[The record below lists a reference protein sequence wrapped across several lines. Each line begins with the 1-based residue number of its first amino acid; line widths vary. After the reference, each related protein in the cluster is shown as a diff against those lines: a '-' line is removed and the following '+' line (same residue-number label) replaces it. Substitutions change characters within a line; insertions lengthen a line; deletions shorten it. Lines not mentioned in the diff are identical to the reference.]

1 MFYSKKVIA
10 VVLSVVMMLGFTTS
24 AFAST
29 PEVTTPIKENTQD
42 IQIISIEQDTEVG
55 TYGLPRWFAVEA
67 VKGISKGLK
76 AGASN
81 KWVKKAISE
90 YFDAETAKVFKNNLY
105 EISYV
110 LDDAIKYNQLAEDWI
125 ELGIYKVIYKATKN
139 EGISHA
145 IADGVTSLI
154 SIFI

>member
-1 MFYSKKVIA
+1 
-10 VVLSVVMMLGFTTS
+10 
-24 AFAST
+24 
-29 PEVTTPIKENTQD
+29 
-42 IQIISIEQDTEVG
+42 
-55 TYGLPRWFAVEA
+55 
-67 VKGISKGLK
+67 
-76 AGASN
+76 
-81 KWVKKAISE
+81 VKKAISE

-145 IADGVTSLI
+145 IADGVCI
-154 SIFI
+154 C

>member
-1 MFYSKKVIA
+1 MSYSKQVIA
-10 VVLSVVMMLGFTTS
+10 VVLSVVMMLGLTTS

-29 PEVTTPIKENTQD
+29 PEVTIPTEVNTQD
-42 IQIISIEQDTEVG
+42 IEIISIEQDTEVG
-55 TYGLPRWFAVEA
+55 TYGLPRFFAVAA

-76 AGASN
+76 AGANN
-81 KWVKKAISE
+81 KWVKHAITE
-90 YFDAETAKVFKNNLY
+90 YFDAPTAKVFKTNLY

-125 ELGIYKVIYKATKN
+125 ELGIYKVIMKTTKN

-154 SIFI
+154 SIFV